1 MAWEIS
7 DITIGDEVTITATI
21 LKLLD
26 HDDSRVASISIPSY
40 GFPYSIRAPKKAKPG
55 GQVELTGEV
64 TRVDEDNGLI
74 TVKLGIPVTVDV
86 SAITRWTPAVREHR
100 GKPLRDTP
108 D

>member
-1 MAWEIS
+1 MAWDIS

-26 HDDSRVASISIPSY
+26 YDEGLASISIPSY
-40 GFPYSIRAPKKAKPG
+40 AFPYSIRAPKKAKPG

-64 TRVDEDNGLI
+64 TRVDEDNGLV

-86 SAITRWTPAVREHR
+86 SAISSWTPAVREHR

>member
-1 MAWEIS
+1 MAWDIS

-26 HDDSRVASISIPSY
+26 YDGRASISIPSY

-64 TRVDEDNGLI
+64 TRIDEGAGLV

>member
-1 MAWEIS
+1 MAWDIS

-26 HDDSRVASISIPSY
+26 YDGRASISIPSY

-64 TRVDEDNGLI
+64 TRIDEDAGLV

-86 SAITRWTPAVREHR
+86 SAISKWTPAVREHR

>member
-1 MAWEIS
+1 MAWQIS

-26 HDDSRVASISIPSY
+26 YDGRASISIPSY

-55 GQVELTGEV
+55 AQVELTGEV
-64 TRVDEDNGLI
+64 TRIDEDAGLV

-86 SAITRWTPAVREHR
+86 SAISKWTPAVREHR